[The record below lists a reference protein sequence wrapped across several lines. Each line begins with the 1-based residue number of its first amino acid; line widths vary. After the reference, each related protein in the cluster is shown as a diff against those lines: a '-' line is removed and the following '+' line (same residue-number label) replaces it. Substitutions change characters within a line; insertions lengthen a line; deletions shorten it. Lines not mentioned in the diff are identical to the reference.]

1 MLSLSLLFIIVG
13 VTGIIVSGIIFKN
26 YRSNEIMNVYFILF
40 IGIVSLKQ
48 FSIGI
53 SHFFIEKN
61 TKNWFYENASF
72 SALIFPLIYLY
83 FKSLTITNKTFG
95 KKDFFTHFS
104 FPILFFLLVL
114 IQSYSPYKLIKPK
127 YEYIESFISFVFL
140 LCYDYLCYKLLLK
153 NIWSTNENKSKKPK
167 NDLIKKWT
175 KFIFLVISIAPLKPL
190 IVFIIVL
197 NEYKTIFNHNFFPVT
212 SILLLIIYF
221 KILCSPEILYG
232 YGYLKSKIN
241 SNTSSNLKLHEVWN
255 LSEKEIQ
262 NNLQDKIL
270 KNKINP
276 KLLEYTK
283 KIEQLIFENQL
294 FLGGDFTINLIAN
307 KLNIPKSHLIYL
319 FKYHSKISFIE
330 FKKIVRIHYAIKLIE
345 DDFLS
350 SNTLNSLS
358 KKVGFTSYDPF
369 YRSFKE
375 ITGNGP
381 SEYYNIIRKNNHN

>member
-1 MLSLSLLFIIVG
+1 MILLSILFIIAG
-13 VTGIIVSGIIFKN
+13 VIGITVSGIIFKN
-26 YRSNEIMNVYFILF
+26 YKSNKIMNIYFILF
-40 IGIVSLKQ
+40 IGIISLKQ
-48 FSIGI
+48 FTIGI

-61 TKNWFYENASF
+61 STNWFYENASF
-72 SALIFPLIYLY
+72 SVLIFPLIYLY
-83 FKSLTITNKTFG
+83 FKNLTITQKTFG

-104 FPILFFLLVL
+104 FPILFFLLL
-114 IQSYSPYKLIKPK
+114 LNQSYSPYKIIKPQ
-127 YEYIESFISFVFL
+127 YEYIESFISFLFL
-140 LCYDYLCYKLLLK
+140 LWYDYLCYKLLVK
-153 NIWSTNENKSKKPK
+153 NIWSTIENKPKKPQ

-175 KFIFLVISIAPLKPL
+175 KFIFIVISIAPLKPL
-190 IVFIIVL
+190 IVFTTSLI
-197 NEYKTIFNHNFFPVT
+197 EYKTIFNHNFFPVT

-221 KILCSPEILYG
+221 KILCSPEIFYG
-232 YGYLKSKIN
+232 YNFLKSKID
-241 SNTSSNLKLHEVWN
+241 SNTSSNLRLNEVWN
-255 LSEKEIQ
+255 LSEKKIQ

-276 KLLEYTK
+276 NLLDYTK
-283 KIEQLIFENQL
+283 KIEQLVFENQL
-294 FLGGDFTINLIAN
+294 FINSDLTINLIAH

-330 FKKIVRIHYAIKLIE
+330 FKKVIRIHYAIKLIE
-345 DDFLS
+345 DDFLG

-381 SEYYNIIRKNNHN
+381 SEYHNIIRKNNHN